1 MDVRFSAEQT
11 TCEPGVRRHAVAATE
26 SRNYSGKWQRGH
38 YPAYS
43 EISHILIIINANE
56 SSSQSPTSE
65 ISPYRSTCEA
75 FGGGWGLGQSVLAT
89 YRLFGT
95 NY

>member
-1 MDVRFSAEQT
+1 MDVRLSAEQT
-11 TCEPGVRRHAVAATE
+11 TCERGVRLHAAAATE

-43 EISHILIIINANE
+43 EISHILMIINANE
-56 SSSQSPTSE
+56 SSSQSRTSE

-75 FGGGWGLGQSVLAT
+75 FRGGGGLGQSVLTT
-89 YRLFGT
+89 YRLFWT